1 MFGLTVP
8 WAQELELSNNLVV
21 VLFCISLITGD
32 AEHLFMPVDYLLVFF
47 LKIVYLDLLS
57 ILKPNFLHQV
67 SECLIYFKCLSRRN
81 ESKNKL
87 EKKNNKI

>member
-8 WAQELELSNNLVV
+8 WAQELELSNNLIV

-47 LKIVYLDLLS
+47 FENCLFRSSV
-57 ILKPNFLHQV
+57 NF
-67 SECLIYFKCLSRRN
+67 KT
-81 ESKNKL
+81 KL
-87 EKKNNKI
+87 PTSSF